1 MPTLYTALTS
11 GELANDATVYGEFTN
26 SHVLQKDQIIQIVV
40 NNLDSGRHPFHLHG
54 HQFQAIHRSAAD
66 EGTFD
71 DSNATMTNFPKIPMR
86 RDTLSLEPNGNL
98 VLRFKA
104 DNPGKSLSQV
114 PQQHNVFF
122 FSALLRK
129 KGIAR

>member
-1 MPTLYTALTS
+1 M
-11 GELANDATVYGEFTN
+11 YGEFTN

-71 DSNATMTNFPKIPMR
+71 DTNTTMTNFPKIPMR

-104 DNPGKSLSQV
+104 DNPGKPFL
-114 PQQHNVFF
+114 PQAPQHKGFF
-122 FSALLRK
+122 FIVVFRNK
-129 KGIAR
+129 ETIY

>member
-1 MPTLYTALTS
+1 MPTLYTALTA

-26 SHVLQKDQIIQIVV
+26 SHVLQKDQIVQIVV

-71 DSNATMTNFPKIPMR
+71 DANATMTDYPKIPMR
-86 RDTLSLEPNGNL
+86 RDTLALEPNGNM

-104 DNPGKSLSQV
+104 DNAGRFLSTL
-114 PQQHNVFF
+114 PFLF
-122 FSALLRK
+122 R
-129 KGIAR
+129 